1 VFAASKFLHWRAR
14 LRRAPAR
21 SNYAPNKEI
30 NNKNM
35 TTLLATVTA
44 GQDVGG
50 ALVAGSTLYAVLC
63 VIEFL
68 IVMAFAVLWFVFPLT
83 MWTKLNNVI
92 KLLTAITKA
101 GNTTRLKG

>member
-1 VFAASKFLHWRAR
+1 
-14 LRRAPAR
+14 
-21 SNYAPNKEI
+21 
-30 NNKNM
+30 M
-35 TTLLATVTA
+35 TTLLATVTTSADA
-44 GQDVGG
+44 GGT
-50 ALVAGSTLYAVLC
+50 LVAADTLYAVLY

-68 IVMAFAVLWFVFPLT
+68 IVMAFVILWFVFPLI